1 MSLKDAATRAAVL
14 ATLHEAIG
22 EQLKEAKAELQAG
35 LKAAKLESGTK
46 QIGATLPDGTEVAK
60 ISLVT
65 PDPAATVV
73 DDDAFVAWVI
83 RHHPDN
89 ITRRFVTEV
98 RPAFVKSMLA
108 EMTAAG
114 APRWCDQETG
124 EVHEVPGV
132 KLQPRAAYHRTTF
145 GKDGRDLIAAAW
157 QAGQLTGYALPQI
170 TAGGIE

>member
-22 EQLKEAKAELQAG
+22 DQLKAAKAELQVG
-35 LKAAKLESGTK
+35 LKAAKQETGTR

-65 PDPAATVV
+65 PDPAATVI
-73 DDDAFVAWVI
+73 DDEAFTAWV
-83 RHHPDN
+83 RQHHPDH

-98 RPAFVKSMLA
+98 RPAFVKSLLA

-132 KLQPRAAYHRTTF
+132 QLQPRAAYHRTTF
-145 GKDGRDLIAAAW
+145 SKDGRDLVADAW
-157 QAGQLTGYALPQI
+157 RSGKLTGFALPQI
-170 TAGGIE
+170 TAGGAE